1 MRFLLNILLLVFG
14 TVSAAYGQ
22 KEFSYTQVPLQQ
34 SVRIRILGS
43 DKQVLH
49 CYNLYGYA
57 YTTPDDSITGEFI
70 VAKNEDTFQNKEYVT
85 VKFCTPKEFM
95 IGAGN
100 ACRAI
105 PVETGIE
112 LTYPGQSEKV
122 YLNFDTTGPD
132 AVFIPCK

>member
-1 MRFLLNILLLVFG
+1 MRLLLNILLLFCA
-14 TVSAAYGQ
+14 TVTISYGQ
-22 KEFSYTQVPLQQ
+22 TGFSYRQVPLQQ
-34 SVRIRILGS
+34 TVRIKILGS
-43 DKQVLH
+43 DKQLLH
-49 CYNLYGYA
+49 CYNLYGYS
-57 YTTPDDSITGEFI
+57 YITSVDSITGEFL
-70 VAKNEDTFQNKEYVT
+70 VPKNADTFQNKEYVT

-95 IGAGN
+95 IGVGN
-100 ACRAI
+100 NCSAI